1 MNMDFMIPFA
11 FQEQKKLVNYTHP
24 VLLLGSCF
32 SDEIAQKF
40 ANSGFHVDSNP
51 MGTLFH
57 PLPIA
62 RFLDFCCTNNPFPHG
77 HLIERNSRFSSWEA
91 STAVSLSS
99 SNELLDY
106 VDQVK
111 SIWIDRLKNAS
122 HLFITFG
129 TAWGYERVG
138 YGIVANCHKFPS
150 TDFVKRLVQ
159 SEEIVTVLDALL
171 KKINT
176 QFPQLTVVF
185 TVSPVRHV
193 RDGLIENNRG
203 KAELIKAVHELV
215 QNNECASYFPS
226 YEYIMDVLRDYRF
239 FKRDRIHP
247 SDEAVDCIWN
257 ELLNA
262 FANEET
268 RKLTEKVNR
277 FRKMEQHKPLTT
289 DEAAINS
296 WQCKLEEERQQLL
309 SAIPNINLS

>member
-1 MNMDFMIPFA
+1 MNTDFMLPFA
-11 FQEQKKLVNYTHP
+11 FQEQKKLVNYMHP

-40 ANSGFHVDSNP
+40 AYSGFHVDSNP

-62 RFLDFCCTNNPFPHG
+62 RFLDFCCTNNSFPQG

-91 STAVSLSS
+91 STSVNFHS

-106 VDQVK
+106 IEQVK
-111 SIWIDRLKNAS
+111 SIWNDRLKNAS
-122 HLFITFG
+122 HLFLTFG
-129 TAWGYERVG
+129 SAWGYEREG

-150 TDFVKRLVQ
+150 TNFVKKLLQ
-159 SEEIVTVLDALL
+159 AEEIITVFDALL

-193 RDGLIENNRG
+193 RDGLIENNRS

-215 QNNECASYFPS
+215 QKNECASYFPS
-226 YEYIMDVLRDYRF
+226 YEFIIDVLRDYRF
-239 FKRDRIHP
+239 FKRDRVHP

-262 FANEET
+262 FATEEM
-268 RKLTEKVNR
+268 RELTEKVNR
-277 FRKMEQHKPLTT
+277 FRKMEQHRPLST
-289 DEAAINS
+289 DEKAINL
-296 WQCKLEEERQQLL
+296 WKNKLEEEKKRLL
-309 SAIPNINLS
+309 TAIPNLNLS

>member
-1 MNMDFMIPFA
+1 MNTDFMLPFA
-11 FQEQKKLVNYTHP
+11 FQEQKKLVNYMHP

-40 ANSGFHVDSNP
+40 AYSGFHVVSNP

-62 RFLDFCCTNNPFPHG
+62 RFLDFCCTNNSFPQG
-77 HLIERNSRFSSWEA
+77 HLIERNSSFSSWET
-91 STAVSLSS
+91 STSVNFHS

-106 VDQVK
+106 IEQVK
-111 SIWIDRLKNAS
+111 SIWNDQLKNAS
-122 HLFITFG
+122 HLFLTFG
-129 TAWGYERVG
+129 SAWGYEKEG

-150 TDFVKRLVQ
+150 TNFVKKLVQ
-159 SEEIVTVLDALL
+159 AEEIITVFDALL

-193 RDGLIENNRG
+193 RDGLIENNRS

-215 QNNECASYFPS
+215 QKNECASYFPS
-226 YEYIMDVLRDYRF
+226 YEFIIDVLRDYRF
-239 FKRDRIHP
+239 FKRDRVHP

-262 FANEET
+262 FATEET
-268 RKLTEKVNR
+268 REITEKVNR
-277 FRKMEQHKPLTT
+277 FRKMEQHRPLST
-289 DEAAINS
+289 DENDINS
-296 WQCKLEEERQQLL
+296 WKNKLEEEKNRLL
-309 SAIPNINLS
+309 TVIPNLNLS